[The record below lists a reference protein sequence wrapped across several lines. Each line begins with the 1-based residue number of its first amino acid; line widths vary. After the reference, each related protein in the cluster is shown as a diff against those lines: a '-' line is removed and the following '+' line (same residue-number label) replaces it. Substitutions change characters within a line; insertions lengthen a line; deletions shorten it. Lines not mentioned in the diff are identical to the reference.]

1 MTARSDAPSNTA
13 DREITTSRVFDAP
26 RDLVWRAMTDPQQV
40 VHWWGPRGFT
50 TTIEVMDVRP
60 GGEWKHVMRG
70 PDGAEYP
77 NHSVFQEVVPGE
89 RLVYSHGG
97 FKKGGS
103 AVSFESTWTFEALD
117 ARTTRVTVRMVF
129 ATAEERDRVAREF
142 GAIQGLSQTLSR
154 LRERLARAEAGPG
167 EVFVIAREFDAPRE
181 LVFRAWTDPEMLAQW
196 WGPKGCHSKPRT
208 FDLRPEGIC
217 HYSMQL
223 PDGGQMFGKWLFRE
237 IEPPERLVLVNSF
250 ADEKGNIVRHPFVA
264 NWPLELL
271 TTITFAGQ
279 NGKTT
284 VTVHWVPIHATAE
297 ERTVFM
303 KNHESML
310 KGWSGT
316 FEQFADFISK
326 R

>member
-1 MTARSDAPSNTA
+1 MCVPAASGSM
-13 DREITTSRVFDAP
+13 SC
-26 RDLVWRAMTDPQQV
+26 
-40 VHWWGPRGFT
+40 
-50 TTIEVMDVRP
+50 
-60 GGEWKHVMRG
+60 RG

-196 WGPKGCHSKPRT
+196 WGPKGCHSKTAHVRPASPKASVITPCSCRTAGRCSANGSSARSSPRNGWSW
-208 FDLRPEGIC
+208 F
-217 HYSMQL
+217 
-223 PDGGQMFGKWLFRE
+223 
-237 IEPPERLVLVNSF
+237 NSF

-279 NGKTT
+279 KREDDGDRALGTDPCDRGGAHC
-284 VTVHWVPIHATAE
+284 VHE
-297 ERTVFM
+297 ESRIDVEGLVGYLRTVCRLHLETL
-303 KNHESML
+303 KPNH
-310 KGWSGT
+310 
-316 FEQFADFISK
+316 Q
-326 R
+326 